1 MKYKNIDRMFKSSI
15 TAILIGLSFLG
26 GQNFKLH
33 TYQIALSE
41 RPMNSDSLFL
51 KGAIGTSFYQTGSGD
66 TLLLKGGLWNIASEF
81 YLRPPSIIPILADT
95 IFNDGMPVIREINR
109 ISKPNFG
116 T

>member
-1 MKYKNIDRMFKSSI
+1 MRELFNEKFITDLMKYKNIDRMFKSSI

-33 TYQIALSE
+33 TYQIALSQ

-81 YLRPPSIIPILADT
+81 YLKYYTHSSGYH
-95 IFNDGMPVIREINR
+95 F
-109 ISKPNFG
+109 
-116 T
+116 